1 MKKDILDQLKDVKLD
16 FSTYARLPVRDDIL
30 IINDPKEGALLKQ
43 WEKLNYLRKH
53 LKILDEYISNNKGQT
68 LAQWLSGWK
77 RGLSKIVLDKIGSHN
92 NDTGGISVYFLNLQ
106 TFYDEQ
112 EAVYDALEARAAV
125 PADLKEPVGA
135 MRDARAEKRKNR
147 AVIRK
152 AQQKDLKADN
162 KGYLLFTVEE
172 EPTPASEAAQE
183 EKKED
188 DKKPPAAMPAP
199 EEKIKK
205 AGKVGVWIAG
215 VIITV
220 TAITAIGCAL
230 TKKE

>member
-135 MRDARAEKRKNR
+135 MREARAEKRKNR
-147 AVIRK
+147 AVVRK
-152 AQQKDLKADN
+152 ARQKDLKADN

-172 EPTPASEAAQE
+172 EPAAAEE
-183 EKKED
+183 EKKEEEVP
-188 DKKPPAAMPAP
+188 KKEEEKKTTP

-215 VIITV
+215 IVITV
-220 TAITAIGCAL
+220 TAITVIGCAL